1 MKAARVGV
9 CLALAGG
16 LTAST
21 RAAAAEQINP
31 YPRALVRTRLLHR
44 WDFERDTEGW
54 RAVHHSSISAGAGAL
69 RITSTGGDPYLHGPA
84 VTLEAPSL
92 VKLRMKCSTGGRGQV
107 FWTTARSPNTAE
119 KKSARFDLNH
129 DGEWHEYA
137 VPVEVRGTLT
147 RLRLDPGT
155 APGSAEVD
163 WIEISKATLHPL
175 EIERVETTGR
185 EVAVHLR
192 NHGKKRLDCT
202 VGRLPVRR
210 QTGEAVTMEGGSARR
225 VVLDAG
231 GEVPFEAFPIVVRS
245 KDLPDIRRTVFLHRP
260 HATTDWIV
268 RRSKALTLRLA
279 RDGSGARLERKG
291 ELTAIIA
298 PLVHI
303 AGVVPRL
310 RLIGERDTL
319 LFRGEGV
326 TVTVALRQDEV
337 AVSIKS
343 QRPCEG
349 PVLRAIGGL
358 EQGLFAGLEHLGRGE
373 RSSSKKDIETDEH
386 LRYAPDPLKVTMPL
400 MACATD
406 CGTAA
411 MLWEDMSLRP
421 VYAVP
426 NFFDGTADHRMALRG
441 TKIETTILCRPRRAE
456 LILPLDEVILWAVRK
471 RGLPPL
477 PEPPRDREAQFALC
491 LKALGIPEGG
501 PLKTADGWGH
511 CAEERWKRHWFV
523 DHASTVWRLTGEAS
537 EVPRLVAGG
546 AHVRNDSIYFVTGRA
561 RKWLSLRR
569 GEVEGII
576 RRQKPDGSFRY
587 EGKYRRGHFEDTASG
602 HCARPAATLLEFAH
616 LTGDARALEA
626 GVKTLD
632 YMKRFRT
639 PRGAQV
645 WEVALHTPDILAS
658 AYLVWAYVRGYE
670 LTGDKDYLARARSWA
685 LSGVPFVYLWSRYPV
700 MLYATVPVLG
710 ATNWRAPNWI
720 GLPVQWCG
728 GVYAYALA
736 LLAPHEKTL
745 EWAKLARGILIAGEQ
760 MQHPAGKYVGCLP
773 DAWDIASQ
781 GRRPWTINP
790 CALVSLR
797 LVLDEEVDSLAVAV
811 GEGRTGRTHRVAA
824 PFPVTIRDG
833 EARIRARKGVA
844 YQVLVDGQRII
855 DVKSRGA
862 DVVPLE

>member
-1 MKAARVGV
+1 M
-9 CLALAGG
+9 
-16 LTAST
+16 
-21 RAAAAEQINP
+21 
-31 YPRALVRTRLLHR
+31 
-44 WDFERDTEGW
+44 GW
-54 RAVHHSSISAGAGAL
+54 QSVHHSTVTAGEGAL

-84 VTLEAPSL
+84 VALDAPSL
-92 VKLRMKCSTGGRGQV
+92 VKLKMKCSTGGRGQV
-107 FWTTARSPNTAE
+107 FWTTARSANMEE

-137 VPVEVRGTLT
+137 VPVDVQGTLT
-147 RLRLDPGT
+147 RLRIDPGS
-155 APGSAEVD
+155 APGGAEVD
-163 WIEISKATLHPL
+163 WIELSKATLHPL
-175 EIERVETTGR
+175 EIERVVTTAR

-192 NHGKKRLDCT
+192 NHGKKRIECT
-202 VGRLPVRR
+202 VGR
-210 QTGEAVTMEGGSARR
+210 EAVTMEGKSVRR
-225 VVLDAG
+225 VVLDAD
-231 GEVPFEAFPIVVRS
+231 GEAPFEAFHVVV
-245 KDLPDIRRTVFLHRP
+245 KAEGLPDVRRTVFLHRP

-279 RDGSGARLERKG
+279 RDGSGARLERDG
-291 ELTAIIA
+291 ELAAIIA
-298 PLVHI
+298 PLVHVD
-303 AGVVPRL
+303 GVVPRL
-310 RLIGERDTL
+310 SAVEVDEAVR
-319 LFRGEGV
+319 FRGEGI
-326 TVTVALRQDEV
+326 TATVAFRDDEV
-337 AVSIKS
+337 AVSITS
-343 QRPCEG
+343 ARPCEG
-349 PVLRAIGGL
+349 PVLRAIGTL
-358 EQGLFAGLEHLGRGE
+358 EQGLFAGLEHLGKGE

-400 MACATD
+400 MACVTER
-406 CGTAA
+406 GTAA

-441 TKIETTILCRPRRAE
+441 TKIAATILCRPRRAD
-456 LILPLDEVILWAVRK
+456 IATPLEEVILWAVKK

-477 PEPPRDREAQFALC
+477 PEPPRDRKAQFRLC
-491 LKALGIPEGG
+491 MDALGGC
-501 PLKTADGWGH
+501 LKTADGWGH
-511 CAEERWKRHWFV
+511 CVEERWKRRWFV
-523 DHASTVWRLTGEAS
+523 DHASTVWRLTGQAPEMP
-537 EVPRLVAGG
+537 ELVPGG
-546 AHVRNDSIYFVTGRA
+546 SHVRNESIYFVTGRA
-561 RKWLSLRR
+561 GKWLALRK
-569 GEVEGII
+569 GEVAGII

-602 HCARPAATLLEFAH
+602 HCARPAAMLLEFAH
-616 LTGDARALEA
+616 HTGDTDALSA

-685 LSGVPFVYLWSRYPV
+685 LSGMPFVYQWSRYPV

-736 LLAPHEKTL
+736 LMAPHEKTL
-745 EWAKLARGILIAGEQ
+745 DWAKLARGILIAGEQ

-773 DAWDIASQ
+773 DAWDIPSQ
-781 GRRPWTINP
+781 SRRPWTINP

-797 LVLDEEVDSLAVAV
+797 LLLDGEVDSLAVAV
-811 GEGRTGRTHRVAA
+811 GEDKTDRKHRVAA

-833 EARIRARKGVA
+833 KAHVRAKRGVA

-855 DVKSRGA
+855 DVESRGT

>member
-1 MKAARVGV
+1 MKAARVGI
-9 CLALAGG
+9 CLALTGG
-16 LTAST
+16 IMTST
-21 RAAAAEQINP
+21 DAAVTEQINP
-31 YPRALVRTRLLHR
+31 YPRALVRTKTLHR
-44 WDFERDTEGW
+44 WGFERDTELW
-54 RAVHHSSISAGAGAL
+54 VAVHHCTASAGGRTL

-84 VTLEAPSL
+84 VALDAPSL
-92 VKLRMKCSTGGRGQV
+92 VKLRMKCSTGGRGQL
-107 FWTTARSPNTAE
+107 FWTTARSPNMAE

-137 VPVEVRGTLT
+137 VPVEVQGTLT
-147 RLRLDPGT
+147 RLRLDPGS

-163 WIEISKATLHPL
+163 WIELSKATLHPL

-192 NHGKKRLDCT
+192 NHGDKRLDCT
-202 VGRLPVRR
+202 VGR
-210 QTGEAVTMEGGSARR
+210 EAVAMEGKSVRR
-225 VVLDAG
+225 VVLDAD
-231 GEVPFEAFPIVVRS
+231 GEAPFEAFPIVV
-245 KDLPDIRRTVFLHRP
+245 KTEGLPDVRRTVFLHRP

-279 RDGSGARLERKG
+279 RDGSGARLEREG
-291 ELTAIIA
+291 DVVAIIA
-298 PLVHI
+298 PLVHVG
-303 AGVVPRL
+303 GVVPRL
-310 RLIGERDTL
+310 RAVEADEAVR
-319 LFRGEGV
+319 FRGEGI
-326 TVTVALRQDEV
+326 TATVALRDDEV
-337 AVSIKS
+337 AVSIES
-343 QRPCEG
+343 ARPCEG
-349 PVLRAIGGL
+349 PVLRALGPL
-358 EQGLFAGLEHLGRGE
+358 EQGLFAGLESLGKGE

-400 MACATD
+400 MACVTER
-406 CGTAA
+406 GTAA
-411 MLWEDMSLRP
+411 VLWEDMSLRP

-426 NFFDGTADHRMALRG
+426 NFFDGSADHRMTLRG

-456 LILPLDEVILWAVRK
+456 LTTPLDEVILWAVKK

-477 PEPPRDREAQFALC
+477 LEPPRDRKAQLRLCMDAL
-491 LKALGIPEGG
+491 EG
-501 PLKTADGWGH
+501 PLMTVDGWGH
-511 CAEERWKRHWFV
+511 CVEARWKRRWFV
-523 DHASTVWRLTGEAS
+523 DHASTVWRLTGK
-537 EVPRLVAGG
+537 VPEMPEFVPGG
-546 AHVRNDSIYFVTGRA
+546 SHVRNESIYFVTGRT
-561 RKWLSLRR
+561 RKWLALRK
-569 GEVEGII
+569 GEVAGII

-587 EGKYRRGHFEDTASG
+587 DGKYRRGHFEDTASG
-602 HCARPAATLLEFAH
+602 HCARPAAMLLEFAH
-616 LTGDARALEA
+616 LTGDAEALSA

-670 LTGDKDYLARARSWA
+670 LTGDREYLARARSWA
-685 LSGVPFVYLWSRYPV
+685 LSGVPFVYQWTRYPV

-736 LLAPHEKTL
+736 LLDPHEKTL
-745 EWAKLARGILIAGEQ
+745 DWAKLARGILIAGEQ
-760 MQHPAGKYVGCLP
+760 MQHPSGKYVGCLP
-773 DAWDIASQ
+773 DAWDIPSQ

-797 LVLDEEVDSLAVAV
+797 LVLDKEVDSLAVAV
-811 GEGRTGRTHRVAA
+811 GEGRTGRKHRLAA

-833 EARIRARKGVA
+833 KAHLSAKRGVA
-844 YQVLVDGQRII
+844 YQVLVDGRRII
-855 DVKSRGA
+855 DVESRGA